1 MYINNYVTIDLETTG
16 LSPKYEKIIELGAA
30 KIRNGKVTDVFSSFI
45 NPGKTLPERIVD
57 LTGINES
64 DVSQAP
70 YIEEVLE
77 QFLEFLGEDVLLG
90 HNLVFDYSFIKKAA
104 VNQKLVFDK
113 QGIDTLKIS
122 RRFLTELE
130 SRKLEFLCQHYGIKL
145 DAHRA
150 LNDAIATHELYQKL
164 ASEYYDKEK
173 DLFLQKQLIY
183 NVKKESPVTKKQC
196 EQILRLADRYG
207 LNINLS
213 EDKLCMAPVEGISE
227 DCIDIRRL
235 TKNEASRLIDRLLA
249 RFGR

>member
-1 MYINNYVTIDLETTG
+1 MYINDYVTIDLETTG

-30 KIRNGKVTDVFSSFI
+30 KIRDGKVIDVFSAFI
-45 NPGKTLPERIVD
+45 NPGKTLPERIID
-57 LTGINES
+57 LTGIKES

-70 YIEEVLE
+70 YIEGVLE
-77 QFLEFLGEDVLLG
+77 QFLDFLGEDVLLG
-90 HNLVFDYSFIKKAA
+90 HNLVFDYSFVKKAA

-122 RRFLTELE
+122 RRFLTDLE

-173 DLFLQKQLIY
+173 DLFQPKKLIY
-183 NVKKESPVTKKQC
+183 NVKKEGPITKKQY
-196 EQILRLADRYG
+196 EQIIRLADRYE
-207 LNINLS
+207 LDINLS
-213 EDKLCMAPVEGISE
+213 EDKVYMAPVENISE
-227 DCIDIRRL
+227 DFIDVWRL

-249 RFGR
+249 KFGR